1 MLQKGCHV
9 DLHPRAFPV
18 GAAVSTLLGPVQL
31 IVWRTGEDRYW
42 LMPRSSFADYLAG
55 WLDVLREDLAD
66 LLERLAPVARR
77 LGCETELA
85 DVFASVLGLPTVGAE
100 DNFFALGGDSIM
112 SIQLS
117 SLLRSAG
124 FDIRPRDIFEHKTV
138 RSMAALVAAPE
149 QTTLPEFPQG
159 EVLTHDA
166 IDLVTASIE
175 GTVGTMRSVHD
186 EVDEAD
192 PTSADILHGIIE
204 KLEQQAWFISAETR
218 TPKER

>member
-1 MLQKGCHV
+1 MNDTVPVPEPAGAKRTKRENAESGFLAPAGLAKNLQAVLV
-9 DLHPRAFPV
+9 DLTALHLVGKQAHWNIVGPNFRDLHLNLDEVVAIARA
-18 GAAVSTLLGPVQL
+18 S
-31 IVWRTGEDRYW
+31 
-42 LMPRSSFADYLAG
+42 AD
-55 WLDVLREDLAD
+55 DVA
-66 LLERLAPVARR
+66 ERMR
-77 LGCETELA
+77 
-85 DVFASVLGLPTVGAE
+85 
-100 DNFFALGGDSIM
+100 AL
-112 SIQLS
+112 
-117 SLLRSAG
+117 
-124 FDIRPRDIFEHKTV
+124 H
-138 RSMAALVAAPE
+138 AAPDARPAVVAE

-204 KLEQQAWFISAETR
+204 KLEQQAWFLSAETR